1 MVSLEAETESLF
13 GCEIRNLLMQRRD
26 ELFQVRHIEVV
37 AWPDQVEDT
46 ELILPFLGTG
56 YNWEVILLQH

>member
-26 ELFQVRHIEVV
+26 ELFRVRHIEVV
-37 AWPDQVEDT
+37 VAWPDQEGGNT

-56 YNWEVILLQH
+56 YN